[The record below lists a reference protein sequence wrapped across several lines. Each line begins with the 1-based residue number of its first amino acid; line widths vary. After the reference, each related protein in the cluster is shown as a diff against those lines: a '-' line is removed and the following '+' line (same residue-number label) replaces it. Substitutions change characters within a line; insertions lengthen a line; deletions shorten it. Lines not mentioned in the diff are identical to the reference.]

1 MIKQFVLAS
10 AAIAIGATAVIAQ
23 GDPIAARQAIMKE
36 NSAQSRTLREMADG
50 KRPFD
55 AAAAKKAL
63 ASMAAGADKFGGLFP
78 DNSKTGGKTKALPV
92 IWEKKAEFNA
102 AIAKFG
108 KDAKDAEAKVKD
120 LDTLKAAL
128 GEVGKNCG
136 GCHNTYRAKAS

>member
-1 MIKQFVLAS
+1 MVKHVVVAIGAL
-10 AAIAIGATAVIAQ
+10 AIAATAVIAQ
-23 GDPIAARQAIMKE
+23 GDPIAARQAVMKD
-36 NSAQSRTLREMADG
+36 NSAQARTVREMAEG

-55 AAAAKKAL
+55 AAAAKKAF
-63 ASMAAGADKFGGLFP
+63 ASMADGANKFSGLFP
-78 DNSKTGGKTKALPV
+78 DNSKTGGNTKALPV
-92 IWEKKAEFNA
+92 IWEKKADFNA

-136 GCHNTYRAKAS
+136 GCHNAWRAKS